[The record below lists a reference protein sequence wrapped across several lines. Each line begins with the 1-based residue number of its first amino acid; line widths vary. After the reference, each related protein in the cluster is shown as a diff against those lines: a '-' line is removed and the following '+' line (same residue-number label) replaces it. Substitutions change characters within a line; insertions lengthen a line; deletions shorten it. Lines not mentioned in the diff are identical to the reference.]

1 MYKVH
6 GVMDG
11 HTLSIFPV
19 NAGPQTKTR
28 AKTPPPKK
36 KEINSKSVHGGL
48 RSDAEMKESRLTHWV
63 L

>member
-6 GVMDG
+6 GVMEV

-19 NAGPQTKTR
+19 NAGPQTNTR
-28 AKTPPPKK
+28 EKKQKK
-36 KEINSKSVHGGL
+36 KINSKSVREGL

>member
-19 NAGPQTKTR
+19 NAGPPTKTR
-28 AKTPPPKK
+28 AKKQKTK

>member
-6 GVMDG
+6 GVMEG

-28 AKTPPPKK
+28 AKKQ
-36 KEINSKSVHGGL
+36 KEINSKSVQGGL